1 MNVQQTLVVLKPDA
15 TKRRLIGRIIDRF
28 EQKGLRL
35 AGMKML
41 QLTPERAADM
51 YAVHKGEYFYDRLIE
66 FTLSGPVVA
75 IVLAGPEAIEVV
87 RAMMGPTLSREAPAG
102 TIRGDFALSRRLNLV
117 HGSDSAE
124 SAAREIPIFFDAAE
138 IFNDTGGAE
147 TWMWAD

>member
-35 AGMKML
+35 VALKLL
-41 QLTPERAADM
+41 QLSPERAADM
-51 YAVHKGEYFYDRLIE
+51 YSVHKGEEFYDRLMRFI
-66 FTLSGPVVA
+66 LSGPVVA
-75 IVLAGPEAIEVV
+75 MVLEGPDVIDVV

-102 TIRGDFALSRRLNLV
+102 TIRGDLALSRRKNLV

-124 SAAREIPIFFDAAE
+124 SAAPEIPVFFEADE
-138 IFNDTGGAE
+138 ILGPAVDAE
-147 TWMWAD
+147 TWLWAD